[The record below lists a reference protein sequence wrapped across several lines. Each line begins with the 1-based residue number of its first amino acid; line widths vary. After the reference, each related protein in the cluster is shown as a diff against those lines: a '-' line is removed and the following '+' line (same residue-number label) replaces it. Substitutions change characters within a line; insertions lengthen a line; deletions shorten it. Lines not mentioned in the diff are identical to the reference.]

1 MNELPPVPTDSF
13 LRRAWS
19 VYKCCLSKENYA
31 RLSGRAGRFEYW
43 STTIIGHLFCLL
55 PVPCIFISPNILR
68 LIELPLLL
76 GLIIYLAMPMLAV
89 YVRRLHDVGW
99 SAWWIAIHY
108 AVVCVVYAIGVF
120 HVVEQTILYGDDIYY
135 ILQNVYEK
143 MQPIL
148 HYSAKPME
156 ILSIILFIVTLLP
169 GNPKKNKYGEPV

>member
-1 MNELPPVPTDSF
+1 M
-13 LRRAWS
+13 
-19 VYKCCLSKENYA
+19 
-31 RLSGRAGRFEYW
+31 
-43 STTIIGHLFCLL
+43 
-55 PVPCIFISPNILR
+55 
-68 LIELPLLL
+68 PL
-76 GLIIYLAMPMLAV
+76 LAV

-148 HYSAKPME
+148 HYTAKPME
-156 ILSIILFIVTLLP
+156 ILSIILLIVTLMP
-169 GNPKKNKYGEPV
+169 GNPEKNKYGEPV

>member
-19 VYKCCLSKENYA
+19 VYKGCLSKENYA
-31 RLSGRAGRFEYW
+31 RLTGRAGRFEYW

-55 PVPCIFISPNILR
+55 PVPFIFISPNILR

-108 AVVCVVYAIGVF
+108 AVVCVV

-148 HYSAKPME
+148 HYTAKPME
-156 ILSIILFIVTLLP
+156 ILSIILLIVTLMP
-169 GNPKKNKYGEPV
+169 GNPEKNKYGEPV